1 VPLIAPTE
9 RPLGGLSASERGE
22 RLRRLEIDDEL
33 GTYGS
38 HWQVADRLEI
48 ERQPTPRGQS
58 CDLRPLAGKETAGT
72 DDQDLAPIFYK
83 ARKSRVDVINV
94 AGIEDLD
101 FPSWAGASP
110 LHLRSS

>member
-1 VPLIAPTE
+1 ML
-9 RPLGGLSASERGE
+9 
-22 RLRRLEIDDEL
+22 
-33 GTYGS
+33 
-38 HWQVADRLEI
+38 
-48 ERQPTPRGQS
+48 RGQRY
-58 CDLRPLAGKETAGT
+58 DRHPMAGKEAAGT
-72 DDQDLAPIFYK
+72 DEQDLGPLFYK